1 MSNVLIKNGTVVDG
15 TGAKPFNADV
25 RLKDGIIAEIGAN
38 LQANGERVVDAAGC
52 YVTPGFIDCHTHFDG
67 AMWWMPSLDPLPGY
81 GISTVIM
88 GNCGFTPAPC
98 TSDPKFREEIVNIF
112 SFFEDI
118 PVPPLLKNMPWDWN
132 SWPEYKKSVQAKAPT
147 SVNVCGFLG
156 HIPLRLFV
164 MGPEA
169 WDRAATPA
177 EIDKMCAILDEA
189 LSHGA
194 MGLSSNFQDHD
205 SNDRPVPTMKACDA
219 ELGAL
224 MDVLVK
230 HKGAIF
236 QCILDTFLR
245 FTCVETI
252 ERLALL
258 AKPRNVR
265 LHYIAA
271 PILELQEPIRQPM
284 MDAHERFKQE
294 GVDFW
299 PAFPNSSPTFTISFE
314 RTLIF
319 AQTNDY
325 VWDEVIK
332 ADTEEKKLAILK
344 DPEWRAR
351 ARNSWDNE
359 IWDHAPQKNAEGLL
373 LKNSENGVGPI
384 GITLGE
390 YARQLGVHPSD
401 AMAEWVINNTIKSTV
416 HLAPFKVSEDY
427 VVQLLR
433 DPQTVA
439 GVTDAGA
446 HGQMFCGG
454 GDSIYLLSHYV
465 RDVKTIEIEEVVYA
479 LTGKLSAHFGLN
491 DRGVLKVG
499 KRADVCVFNLDEI
512 ERREEYKVYDV
523 PQGDGT
529 FTWRYTR
536 DAAPVRLTLVN
547 GESTFEGGKFTG
559 QLPGQFI
566 GPVAA

>member
-1 MSNVLIKNGTVVDG
+1 MTDTLIKNGTVVDG
-15 TGAKPFNADV
+15 TGAKPYAADV
-25 RLKDGIIAEIGAN
+25 RLSGGKITEIGQS
-38 LQANGERVVDAAGC
+38 LQAKGERVVDAAGC
-52 YVTPGFIDCHTHFDG
+52 LVTPGFIDCHTHFDG

-81 GISTVIM
+81 GITTAIM
-88 GNCGFTPAPC
+88 GNCGFTAAPYDG
-98 TSDPKFREEIVNIF
+98 SDEARQEIVNIF

-118 PVPPLLKNMPWDWN
+118 SPVPLTNNLPWDWR
-132 SWPEYKKSVQAKAPT
+132 SWPEYKKSVQEKAKT
-147 SVNVCGFLG
+147 SVNVCGFIG

-164 MGPEA
+164 MGKDA
-169 WDRAATPA
+169 WERAATPQ
-177 EIDKMCAILDEA
+177 EIERMCTILDEA
-189 LSHGA
+189 MKNGC

-205 SNDRPVPTMKACDA
+205 PNDRPVPTMKADDA
-219 ELGAL
+219 ELAAL
-224 MDVLVK
+224 MDVLAK
-230 HKGAIF
+230 HHGAVF

-245 FTCVETI
+245 FTCVETV
-252 ERLALL
+252 ERLAVL

-265 LHYIAA
+265 CHYIAA

-284 MDAHERFKQE
+284 MDIHERFKKE
-294 GVDFW
+294 GIDFW

-351 ARNSWDNE
+351 ARHSWDHE
-359 IWDHAPQKNAEGLL
+359 IWDHAPMRNPDSLL
-373 LKNSENGVGPI
+373 LKNSENGVGPLN
-384 GITLGE
+384 ITLGD
-390 YARQLGVHPSD
+390 YARQLGVHASD
-401 AMAEWVINNTIKSTV
+401 AMAEWVINNTVKSTV

-454 GDSIYLLSHYV
+454 GDSIYLLSHYA
-465 RDVKTIEIEEVVYA
+465 RDVKSIEIEEVVHA
-479 LTGKLSAHFGLN
+479 LTGKLSNHFGLN

-499 KRADVCVFNLDEI
+499 KRADICVLNLDEV

-523 PQGDGT
+523 PQGDGS

-536 DAAPVRLTLVN
+536 DPAPVRLTLVN
-547 GESTFEGGKFTG
+547 GVSTFEDGKFTG
-559 QLPGQFI
+559 QLPGEFI